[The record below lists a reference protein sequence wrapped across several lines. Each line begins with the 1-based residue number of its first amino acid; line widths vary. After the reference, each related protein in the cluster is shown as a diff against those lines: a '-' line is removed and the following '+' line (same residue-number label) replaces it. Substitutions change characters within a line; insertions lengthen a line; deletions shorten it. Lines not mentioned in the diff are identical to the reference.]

1 MEANY
6 FTILW
11 WFLPYIHLNQP
22 RVYRCPPTLN
32 PLPPPSPPQ
41 PSGFSQSTSFGCP
54 ASCME
59 LAQVIYFTHGSMHV
73 SIPWLPISTVLLLP
87 FTLPP
92 SGQISLSLFSFSFL
106 FLFRPL
112 QCQHLFV
119 DKQTVT
125 ESRLTSRRNISERK
139 RK

>member
-1 MEANY
+1 MLYNIVMVLAYIDINQPWVHMCP
-6 FTILW
+6 TILK
-11 WFLPYIHLNQP
+11 
-22 RVYRCPPTLN
+22 
-32 PLPPPSPPQ
+32 PPPPASPPH
-41 PSGFSQSTSFGCP
+41 PSGLSQSTSFGCP

-59 LAQVIYFTHGSMHV
+59 LAQVIYFTHDSMHV
-73 SIPWLPISTVLLLP
+73 SIPWLPISMVFLLP

-92 SGQISLSLFSFSFL
+92 SGQISLSQFSFSFL

-119 DKQTVT
+119 DKQTVM
-125 ESRLTSRRNISERK
+125 ESRLTSRRNTSERK